1 MKRYATHGR
10 SQIAGVRDTAD
21 LERFIETTGIKQP
34 EEHQDVSD
42 LEQQQDVVLDSSESD
57 SSPLK
62 EYQNYAAEQSRT
74 IANTFTALGKTLV
87 TKRKLQS
94 KNAVK
99 LS

>member
-1 MKRYATHGR
+1 MRGEKIYHSCR

-21 LERFIETTGIKQP
+21 LERFIEP

-42 LEQQQDVVLDSSESD
+42 LEQQQDIVSDSSESD

-62 EYQNYAAEQSRT
+62 EYQNYAAEQSQT
-74 IANTFTALGKTLV
+74 IANTYFTALGKTPV

-94 KNAVK
+94 KK
-99 LS
+99 YRETHGK